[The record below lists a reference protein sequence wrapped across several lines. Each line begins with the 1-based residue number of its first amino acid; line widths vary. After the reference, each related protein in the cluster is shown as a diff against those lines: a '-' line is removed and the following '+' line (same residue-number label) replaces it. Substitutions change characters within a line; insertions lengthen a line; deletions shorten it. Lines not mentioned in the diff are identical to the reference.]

1 MRKKIFLSFMI
12 MLLFAVAS
20 CSSDEPTTTEPGS
33 SLSGDAGKTL
43 IVYFSWGGNTKTVA
57 NNIHDLIGGDIME
70 VETVIPY
77 PNTYEE
83 VIHITPEELASDY
96 RPELRTKVAN
106 MDEYD
111 TLIVGTPI
119 WGGHLTPA
127 MKSFLASYNLSGKA
141 IAPFCTHGGSGTAQ
155 SVNDIRSVCPN
166 STILG
171 SLAVYGSRAESSRAD
186 VERWI
191 KQLEIIKTTNIN
203 SFNK

>member
-1 MRKKIFLSFMI
+1 MI

-20 CSSDEPTTTEPGS
+20 CSSDEPATTEPGGN
-33 SLSGDAGKTL
+33 LSGDVGKTL

-57 NNIHDLIGGDIME
+57 NHIYDLIGGEIVE

-77 PNTYEE
+77 PDTYEE
-83 VIHITPEELASDY
+83 VTQIAPGELASDY
-96 RPELRTKVAN
+96 RPELKTKVDN

-127 MKSFLASYNLSGKA
+127 MKSFLASYNLSGKS

-186 VERWI
+186 VERWL
-191 KQLEIIKTTNIN
+191 KQIGIIKNN
-203 SFNK
+203 

>member
-1 MRKKIFLSFMI
+1 MRKKSFLSFLI

-33 SLSGDAGKTL
+33 NLSGDAGKTL

-57 NNIHDLIGGDIME
+57 NHIHDLIGGDIVE

-77 PNTYEE
+77 PDTYEE
-83 VIHITPEELASDY
+83 VTRIAPGELASDY
-96 RPELRTKVAN
+96 RPELKTKMDN

-155 SVNDIRSVCPN
+155 SVNDIHSVCPN

-171 SLAVYGSRAESSRAD
+171 SLAVYGSRAESSRTD
-186 VERWI
+186 VEKWL
-191 KQLEIIKTTNIN
+191 KQIEIIKSN
-203 SFNK
+203 

>member
-1 MRKKIFLSFMI
+1 MRKKSFLSFLI
-12 MLLFAVAS
+12 MLLFAVTS

-33 SLSGDAGKTL
+33 NLSGDAGKTL

-57 NNIHDLIGGDIME
+57 NHIHDLIGGDIVE

-77 PNTYEE
+77 PDTYEE
-83 VIHITPEELASDY
+83 VTQIAPGELASDY
-96 RPELRTKVAN
+96 RPELKTKVDN

-155 SVNDIRSVCPN
+155 SVNDIHSVCPN

-171 SLAVYGSRAESSRAD
+171 SLAVYGSRAESSRTD
-186 VERWI
+186 VEKWL
-191 KQLEIIKTTNIN
+191 KQIEIIKNN
-203 SFNK
+203 

>member
-1 MRKKIFLSFMI
+1 MRKKSFLLFLI
-12 MLLFAVAS
+12 MLLFAVTS

-33 SLSGDAGKTL
+33 NLSGDAGKTL

-57 NNIHDLIGGDIME
+57 NHIHDLIGGDIVE

-77 PNTYEE
+77 PDTYEE
-83 VIHITPEELASDY
+83 VTQIAPGELASDY
-96 RPELRTKVAN
+96 RPELKTKVDN

-155 SVNDIRSVCPN
+155 SVNDIHSVCPN

-171 SLAVYGSRAESSRAD
+171 SLAVYGSRAESSRTD
-186 VERWI
+186 VEKWL
-191 KQLEIIKTTNIN
+191 KQIEIIKSN
-203 SFNK
+203 

>member
-1 MRKKIFLSFMI
+1 MRKKSFLSFII
-12 MLLFAVAS
+12 MLLFATTS
-20 CSSDEPTTTEPGS
+20 CSSDEPAITEPGG

-43 IVYFSWGGNTKTVA
+43 IVYFSWGGNTRTVA
-57 NNIHDLIGGDIME
+57 NHIHDLIGGDIVE

-77 PNTYEE
+77 PDSYEE
-83 VIHITPEELASDY
+83 VIQIAPGELESDY
-96 RPELRTKVAN
+96 RPELKTKVEN
-106 MDEYD
+106 MYEYD

-127 MKSFLASYNLSGKA
+127 MKSFLASYDLSGKA

-166 STILG
+166 STILS

-186 VERWI
+186 VERW
-191 KQLEIIKTTNIN
+191 LEQIRIIKNN
-203 SFNK
+203 

>member
-1 MRKKIFLSFMI
+1 MRKKSFLSFLI
-12 MLLFAVAS
+12 MLLFAVTS

-33 SLSGDAGKTL
+33 NLSGDAGKTL

-57 NNIHDLIGGDIME
+57 NHIHDLIGGDIVE
-70 VETVIPY
+70 VETAIPY
-77 PNTYEE
+77 PDTYEE
-83 VIHITPEELASDY
+83 VTQIAPGELASDY
-96 RPELRTKVAN
+96 RPELKTKVDN

-155 SVNDIRSVCPN
+155 SVNDIHSVCPN

-171 SLAVYGSRAESSRAD
+171 SLAVYGSRAESSRTD
-186 VERWI
+186 VEKWL
-191 KQLEIIKTTNIN
+191 KQIEIIKSN
-203 SFNK
+203 

>member
-1 MRKKIFLSFMI
+1 MRKKSFLSFLI
-12 MLLFAVAS
+12 MLLFAVTS

-33 SLSGDAGKTL
+33 NLSGDAGKTL

-57 NNIHDLIGGDIME
+57 NHIHDLIGGDIVE

-77 PNTYEE
+77 PDTYEE
-83 VIHITPEELASDY
+83 VTRIAPGELASDY
-96 RPELRTKVAN
+96 RPELKTKVDN

-155 SVNDIRSVCPN
+155 SVNDIHSVCPN

-171 SLAVYGSRAESSRAD
+171 SLAVYGSRAESSRTD
-186 VERWI
+186 VEKWL
-191 KQLEIIKTTNIN
+191 KQIEIIKSN
-203 SFNK
+203 

>member
-1 MRKKIFLSFMI
+1 MRKKSFLSFLI
-12 MLLFAVAS
+12 MLLFAVTS

-33 SLSGDAGKTL
+33 NLSGDAGKTL
-43 IVYFSWGGNTKTVA
+43 IVYFSGGGNTKTVA
-57 NNIHDLIGGDIME
+57 NHIHDLIGGDIVE

-77 PNTYEE
+77 PDTYEE
-83 VIHITPEELASDY
+83 VTQIAPGELASDY
-96 RPELRTKVAN
+96 RPELKTKVDN

-155 SVNDIRSVCPN
+155 SVNDIHSVCPN

-171 SLAVYGSRAESSRAD
+171 SLAVYGSRAESSRTD
-186 VERWI
+186 VEKWL
-191 KQLEIIKTTNIN
+191 KQIEIIKSN
-203 SFNK
+203 

>member
-1 MRKKIFLSFMI
+1 MRKKSFLSFII
-12 MLLFAVAS
+12 MLLFATTS
-20 CSSDEPTTTEPGS
+20 CSSDEPAITEPGG

-43 IVYFSWGGNTKTVA
+43 IVYFSWGGNTRTVA
-57 NNIHDLIGGDIME
+57 NHIHDLIGGDIVE

-77 PNTYEE
+77 PDSYEE
-83 VIHITPEELASDY
+83 VIQIAPGELESDY
-96 RPELRTKVAN
+96 RPELKTKVEN

-127 MKSFLASYNLSGKA
+127 MKSFLASYDLSGKA

-166 STILG
+166 STILS

-186 VERWI
+186 VERWLEQIGI
-191 KQLEIIKTTNIN
+191 KKTTDIN

>member
-1 MRKKIFLSFMI
+1 MRKKSFLSFII
-12 MLLFAVAS
+12 MLLFATTS
-20 CSSDEPTTTEPGS
+20 CSSDEPAITEPGG
-33 SLSGDAGKTL
+33 SLSSDAGKTL
-43 IVYFSWGGNTKTVA
+43 IVYFSWGGNTRTVA
-57 NNIHDLIGGDIME
+57 NHIHDLIGGDVVE

-77 PNTYEE
+77 PDSYEE
-83 VIHITPEELASDY
+83 VIQIAPGELESDY
-96 RPELRTKVAN
+96 RPELKTKVEN

-127 MKSFLASYNLSGKA
+127 MKSFLASYDLSGKA

-166 STILG
+166 STILS

-186 VERWI
+186 VERW
-191 KQLEIIKTTNIN
+191 LEQIGIIKN
-203 SFNK
+203 S

>member
-1 MRKKIFLSFMI
+1 MRKKSFLSFLI
-12 MLLFAVAS
+12 MLLFAVTS

-33 SLSGDAGKTL
+33 NLSGDAGKTL

-57 NNIHDLIGGDIME
+57 NHIHDLIGGDIVE

-77 PNTYEE
+77 PDTYEE
-83 VIHITPEELASDY
+83 VTQIAPGELASDY
-96 RPELRTKVAN
+96 RPELKTKVDN

-155 SVNDIRSVCPN
+155 NVNDIHSVCPN

-171 SLAVYGSRAESSRAD
+171 SLAVYGSRAESSRTD
-186 VERWI
+186 VEKWL
-191 KQLEIIKTTNIN
+191 KQIEIIKSN
-203 SFNK
+203 